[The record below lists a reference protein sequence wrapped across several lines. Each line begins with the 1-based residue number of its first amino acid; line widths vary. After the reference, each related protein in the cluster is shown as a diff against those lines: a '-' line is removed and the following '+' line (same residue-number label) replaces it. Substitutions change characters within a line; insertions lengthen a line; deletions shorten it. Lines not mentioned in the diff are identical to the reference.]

1 MSRAAI
7 QPLHIGATA
16 PETLS
21 IVQQHLLVAEEQTEA
36 LIEDMGSLGVPCEQL
51 LDSPAL
57 GQDGC
62 QRPVSPVR
70 VWPAAGGLG
79 GLGGAAALWRSCEA
93 LVSRMCRLESILH
106 SLKLTTFRLETERQL
121 NPSNSAHVM
130 EQLSALQRESEEE
143 QRAARKEVLRVQD
156 QLWQACQERDEALEE
171 AQRLREELEVATTSK
186 MDVALAA
193 EDLKVIKVQ
202 MTEKLLELK
211 LQLSQ
216 ESDCRLEAQQIH
228 SALLQR
234 VKEMEGVVELEREQ
248 VQVLQADC
256 QALQCERQDVRR
268 ALKEQAER
276 AGQLEK
282 QCQQLR
288 DKADVK
294 DSIISQLTDEVKI
307 AHLALQ
313 RLQQENSRL
322 QKDDNL
328 KTAAEKVQSLNVQLE
343 GQCSE
348 LNAALRSLAVENA
361 RLVSEHQAELKA
373 ERERVLQQLQEQD
386 LLLDAARRNIQ
397 AELQGALKDRLRLQQ
412 DLDTLRRDHEQ
423 LQQSSRVAQ
432 ETAGAQRERLEST
445 IDRLRAELSGAGKEG
460 EAAKRERECALAE
473 MQNRVSKLEKERS
486 SLQTQ
491 LTKAK
496 SREVQ
501 LQLELN
507 SQNEP
512 KQQDKKN
519 SMLEKKYAKASAELS
534 SWKLKCQKLE
544 QNLTQVEAS
553 LERRE
558 KELALAKAARDDAV
572 LDYQALRDQMESL
585 QDLHRSKVCQLEG
598 QLGAR
603 CQDGEWVAQTLQGM
617 LASHARQKSSSDS
630 LQAELGGR
638 EEEVITLKTERVQIQ
653 QDVERLQ
660 TQVEKLQ
667 HDLIATDAEMEPLR
681 KALETVSLD
690 NKQLAQTLEQA
701 LLANNQLVG
710 RLSRAQDQQENVQSQ
725 HRQLLSQR
733 EAELRDTREEVTWL
747 ADHLESVKEQLKKE
761 RNGQRRASHREV
773 TELKKALDEAT
784 SRSGDLSRANR
795 ELREKVGE
803 LEKAVSNQKARNK
816 DLNTQLKQFVES
828 RAVMASSLR
837 MKEMEEA
844 LKGLESLKDEYQR
857 RNNEQSQLIQR
868 FQSELQRLTS
878 SQEGELETEREHRLV
893 LQDKCQRLEEN
904 MRQLRRS
911 RDEAEERLREA
922 SVESQQITENL
933 IEAHSWFRSN
943 FHTLKKELGK
953 TKKKKELAAK
963 KLSSLGNT
971 KEGTLST
978 STDCENEDQSEPIT
992 TRPKRNHWTSTMQ
1005 RRETKRELA
1014 HISGQYRLTGHKD
1027 RLTHGQT
1034 DK

>member
-1 MSRAAI
+1 MRAMSRAAI
-7 QPLHIGATA
+7 QPLHVGATA

-36 LIEDMGSLGVPCEQL
+36 LIEDMGSLGVPREQL

-121 NPSNSAHVM
+121 NPSNSARVM

-268 ALKEQAER
+268 ALREQAER

-322 QKDDNL
+322 QKDDL

-361 RLVSEHQAELKA
+361 RIVSEHQAELKA

-460 EAAKRERECALAE
+460 EATKRERERALAE

-519 SMLEKKYAKASAELS
+519 SMLEKKYAK
-534 SWKLKCQKLE
+534 
-544 QNLTQVEAS
+544 VEAS

-953 TKKKKELAAK
+953 TKKKKEPAAK

-1005 RRETKRELA
+1005 RWETKRELA
-1014 HISGQYRLTGHKD
+1014 HISGQYRLPGHKD

-1034 DK
+1034 D